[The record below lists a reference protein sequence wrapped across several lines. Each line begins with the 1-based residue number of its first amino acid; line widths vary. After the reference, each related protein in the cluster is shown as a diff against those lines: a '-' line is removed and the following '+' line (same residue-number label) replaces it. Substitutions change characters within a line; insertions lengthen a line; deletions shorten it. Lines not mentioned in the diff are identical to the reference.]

1 MRIITEAFDELG
13 EAWVYFSG
21 TDTSYDQM
29 NTAIA
34 TLKNAIDELKARIV
48 YQGYTEEDN
57 Q

>member
-34 TLKNAIDELKARIV
+34 QLKNAIDAV
-48 YQGYTEEDN
+48 TYTLLTLPTID
-57 Q
+57 